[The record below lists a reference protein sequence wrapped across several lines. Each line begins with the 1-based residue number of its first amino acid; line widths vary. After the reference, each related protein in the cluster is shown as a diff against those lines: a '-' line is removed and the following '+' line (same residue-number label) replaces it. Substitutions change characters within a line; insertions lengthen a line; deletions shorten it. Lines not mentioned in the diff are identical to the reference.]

1 VASHTESISVA
12 LERNWLM
19 IDAAVEGMDEETLA
33 RRPNEECNSIA
44 WLVWHFSRV
53 LDTAIHTRIRQVP
66 QLWIGDGWSGKFGM
80 SDDPE
85 DRGVGWTAERVAAWS
100 PPAWDVQAGYYQVV
114 REAVREFLATA
125 TTEQLEE
132 RRVFPPVAEP
142 RSVAALLG
150 QVTWDAIAHGGQI
163 AYLRGLYRGM
173 GWHV

>member
-1 VASHTESISVA
+1 
-12 LERNWLM
+12 
-19 IDAAVEGMDEETLA
+19 
-33 RRPNEECNSIA
+33 
-44 WLVWHFSRV
+44 
-53 LDTAIHTRIRQVP
+53 
-66 QLWIGDGWSGKFGM
+66 
-80 SDDPE
+80 
-85 DRGVGWTAERVAAWS
+85 
-100 PPAWDVQAGYYQVV
+100 
-114 REAVREFLATA
+114 VREFLATA